1 MKDILND
8 LLETVALALLLFF
21 VIQGTFRN
29 YRVELSSME
38 ASLFPQDRLV
48 VNKLVYFRLSTE
60 IFDSIVRSNNDRSES
75 NDLFLF
81 QAPKRGEIIVFEYP
95 MEPGRDFVKRV
106 IALPGETVSIEAGS
120 ILIDGDVL
128 EEPYIVKKGQ
138 HYMSPILVPEGS
150 YFVVGDN
157 RENSSDSRFWGP
169 VDMTNIIGKV
179 SLRYWPF
186 ESFEYFSSIV
196 FNIDQIDKPL
206 KSTSG

>member
-48 VNKLVYFRLSTE
+48 VNKLVYFHLSTE
-60 IFDSIVRSNNDRSES
+60 IFHSILRSNNDPSES

-95 MEPGRDFVKRV
+95 LEPGRDFVKRV
-106 IALPGETVSIEAGS
+106 IGLPGETVAIEAGS

-128 EEPYIVKKGQ
+128 EEPYIVNKGQ

-206 KSTSG
+206 KSISG

>member
-48 VNKLVYFRLSTE
+48 VNKLVYFHLSTE
-60 IFDSIVRSNNDRSES
+60 IFHSILRSNNDPSES

-95 MEPGRDFVKRV
+95 LEPGRDFVKRV
-106 IALPGETVSIEAGS
+106 IGLPGETVAIEAGS

-128 EEPYIVKKGQ
+128 EESYIVNKGQ

-206 KSTSG
+206 KSISG

>member
-21 VIQGTFRN
+21 VVQGTFRN

-60 IFDSIVRSNNDRSES
+60 LFDSLLGSNDHQSVS

-81 QAPKRGEIIVFEYP
+81 QAPKRGEIMVFEYP
-95 MEPGRDFVKRV
+95 LEPGRDFVKRV
-106 IALPGETVSIEAGS
+106 IGLPGETVAIEAGS
-120 ILIDGDVL
+120 VLIDGDVL
-128 EEPYIVKKGQ
+128 EETYLANKGN

-150 YFVVGDN
+150 YFVLGDN

-169 VDMTNIIGKV
+169 VKTANIVGKV
-179 SLRYWPF
+179 TLRYWPF
-186 ESFEYFSSIV
+186 ESFEYFADIV
-196 FNIDQIDKPL
+196 FNIDEIDKPL
-206 KSTSG
+206 KSISG

>member
-1 MKDILND
+1 
-8 LLETVALALLLFF
+8 
-21 VIQGTFRN
+21 
-29 YRVELSSME
+29 ME

-60 IFDSIVRSNNDRSES
+60 IFDSIFNSNDPPSES

-95 MEPGRDFVKRV
+95 LEPGRDFVKRV
-106 IALPGETVSIEAGS
+106 IGLPGETVAIEAGT

-128 EEPYIVKKGQ
+128 EEPYISNKGQ

-169 VDMTNIIGKV
+169 VDTRNIVGKV

-186 ESFEYFSSIV
+186 ESFEYFSRIV

-206 KSTSG
+206 KSISG

>member
-21 VIQGTFRN
+21 VVQGTFRN

-60 IFDSIVRSNNDRSES
+60 IFDSIFSSNDHQSES
-75 NDLFLF
+75 NNLFLF
-81 QAPKRGEIIVFEYP
+81 QSPKRGEIIVFEYP
-95 MEPGRDFVKRV
+95 LEPGRDFVKRV
-106 IALPGETVSIEAGS
+106 IGLPGETVAIEAGS

-128 EEPYIVKKGQ
+128 EEPYISNKGQ

-169 VDMTNIIGKV
+169 VYTRNIVGKV

-186 ESFEYFSSIV
+186 ESFEYFSRIA

-206 KSTSG
+206 KSISG

>member
-81 QAPKRGEIIVFEYP
+81 QAPKRGEIIVF
-95 MEPGRDFVKRV
+95 
-106 IALPGETVSIEAGS
+106 LS
-120 ILIDGDVL
+120 LIH
-128 EEPYIVKKGQ
+128 I
-138 HYMSPILVPEGS
+138 
-150 YFVVGDN
+150 
-157 RENSSDSRFWGP
+157 
-169 VDMTNIIGKV
+169 
-179 SLRYWPF
+179 
-186 ESFEYFSSIV
+186 
-196 FNIDQIDKPL
+196 
-206 KSTSG
+206 

>member
-21 VIQGTFRN
+21 VVQGTFRN

-60 IFDSIVRSNNDRSES
+60 IFDSILGSNDYQSES

-81 QAPKRGEIIVFEYP
+81 QAPKRGEIIVFEYHL
-95 MEPGRDFVKRV
+95 EPGRDFVKRV
-106 IALPGETVSIEAGS
+106 IGLPGETVAIEAGS

-128 EEPYIVKKGQ
+128 EEPYLENKGQ

-169 VDMTNIIGKV
+169 VHMANIVGKV

-206 KSTSG
+206 KTTSG

>member
-21 VIQGTFRN
+21 VVQGTFRN

-60 IFDSIVRSNNDRSES
+60 IFDSIFNSNDPPSES

-95 MEPGRDFVKRV
+95 LEPGRDFVKRV
-106 IALPGETVSIEAGS
+106 IGLPGETVAIEAGT

-128 EEPYIVKKGQ
+128 EEPYISNKGQ

-169 VDMTNIIGKV
+169 VDTRNIVGKG

-186 ESFEYFSSIV
+186 ESFEYFSRIV

-206 KSTSG
+206 KSISG

>member
-81 QAPKRGEIIVFEYP
+81 QAPKRGEIVVFEYP
-95 MEPGRDFVKRV
+95 LEPGRDFVKRV
-106 IALPGETVSIEAGS
+106 IGLPGETVAIEAGS

-128 EEPYIVKKGQ
+128 EEPYIVNKGQ

-206 KSTSG
+206 KSISG

>member
-128 EEPYIVKKGQ
+128 EEPYVVNKGQ